1 MRKPFLLAL
10 SFLGLFDSLYLW
22 WVYTSA
28 SRPMVCVG
36 TGCDV
41 VRASPFAHF
50 FGVPTP
56 AFGAAMYGLLV
67 LLVFL
72 QPLLA
77 RVERGIQFATLGVAG
92 LGFLISLYLTG
103 LEAFVLHA
111 WCAWC
116 VVSALTVTAI
126 FPLAVLEVLRPALL
140 SNPAVA
146 LGAVRRNLAVCVAAA
161 ALGVPAFFW
170 LSRHGELPPIALAP
184 HEAVDERLVRPD
196 SHMTGN
202 PNAAVT
208 IVEWGDLECPSC
220 GLEQPT
226 VRELRQKYADRIRFV
241 FRQFPLTSLHP
252 QAEKAAEAS
261 ECAAEQGRFWEA
273 LDKIYAEQNDLSEP
287 ALMRDAAD
295 LGLDQGRF
303 KECLESGATATRVRR
318 DIEDARALRLDRTP
332 TFFVNDRVMT
342 GQIPLEQFTQVIDLE
357 LRSRGS
363 FAQVRSQLEKRE
375 KPDARPP
382 TRPSAM
388 KAQSSQAQATSGQ
401 ATSDPSATGPTG
413 LLGQNPGD
421 PFSQFQ
427 QPGIAC
433 SEEEANKRQPTLVH
447 TDEAAQL
454 FRGRSK
460 VLFVDVRPTAG
471 FRGGHIRGAV
481 NMPVQ
486 EMPQRWS
493 ALPKDRT
500 IVFYESGRSAGDVCA
515 SGRAAGRILLE
526 HGFSAENVKVY
537 QDGLAGWEH
546 ARLPV
551 ER

>member
-10 SFLGLFDSLYLW
+10 SLLGLFDSLYLW

-28 SRPMVCVG
+28 ARPMVCVG

-146 LGAVRRNLAVCVAAA
+146 LRAVRRNLAVSVAAV
-161 ALGVPAFFW
+161 ALGVPAFVW

-208 IVEWGDLECPSC
+208 VVEWGDLECPSC

-226 VRELRQKYADRIRFV
+226 IRELRQKYADRIRFV
-241 FRQFPLTSLHP
+241 FRHFPIISLHP

-295 LGLDQGRF
+295 LGLDQSRF

-318 DIEDARALRLDRTP
+318 DVEDARALHVDRTP
-332 TFFVNDRVMT
+332 TFFINDRVMT
-342 GQIPLEQFTQVIDLE
+342 GQIPLEQFSQVIDLE

-363 FAQVRSQLEKRE
+363 FAQLRSRLEKRE

-382 TRPSAM
+382 TQPSGT
-388 KAQSSQAQATSGQ
+388 KAQSGDGPTA
-401 ATSDPSATGPTG
+401 SDPSSAAGPTG
-413 LLGQNPGD
+413 LLGQNPAD
-421 PFSQFQ
+421 AFSQYQ

-447 TDEAAQL
+447 TDDAQQL
-454 FRGRSK
+454 FRDRSK
-460 VLFVDVRPTAG
+460 VLFVDVRPTG
-471 FRGGHIRGAV
+471 DFRRSHIRGAV

-493 ALPKDRT
+493 ALPRDRT

-515 SGRAAGRILLE
+515 SGRAAGRVLLE

>member
-50 FGVPTP
+50 RGVPTP
-56 AFGAAMYGLLV
+56 AFGAVMYGLLV

-77 RVERGIQFATLGVAG
+77 RAERAIQFAALGVAG

-116 VVSALTVTAI
+116 VVSALTVTGI
-126 FPLAVLEVLRPALL
+126 FPLAVFEVLRPALL

-146 LGAVRRNLAVCVAAA
+146 LGAVRRNLAVFVLAV
-161 ALGVPAFFW
+161 ALGAPAFFW
-170 LSRHGELPPIALAP
+170 LSRHGELPPMALAP
-184 HEAVDERLVRPD
+184 HEALDERLVRAD

-226 VRELRQKYADRIRFV
+226 VRELRQKYGDRIRFV
-241 FRQFPLTSLHP
+241 FRQFPLMSLHP

-261 ECAAEQGRFWEA
+261 ECAAEQGKFWEA

-318 DIEDARALRLDRTP
+318 DIEDAHALHVDRTP

-342 GQIPLEQFTQVIDLE
+342 GPVPLEQFTQVIDLE

-363 FAQVRSQLEKRE
+363 FAQARSRLEKRE
-375 KPDARPP
+375 KPDAR
-382 TRPSAM
+382 RPAQPSGQLSGM
-388 KAQSSQAQATSGQ
+388 KAQSGDGQ
-401 ATSDPSATGPTG
+401 AAADPSPAAGSTG

-421 PFSQFQ
+421 PFSQYQ
-427 QPGIAC
+427 SGIAC
-433 SEEEANKRQPTLVH
+433 SEEEANKRQPTLVR

-454 FRGRSK
+454 FRNRSK
-460 VLFVDVRPTAG
+460 VLFVDVRPTG
-471 FRGGHIRGAV
+471 DFRSGHIRGAV

-493 ALPKDRT
+493 ALPKERT

-526 HGFSAENVKVY
+526 HGFSVENVKVY

-551 ER
+551 DR

>member
-10 SFLGLFDSLYLW
+10 SLLGLFDSLYLW

-28 SRPMVCVG
+28 ARPMVCVG

-116 VVSALTVTAI
+116 VVSALAVTAI

-146 LGAVRRNLAVCVAAA
+146 LGAVRKNLAVCVAAV
-161 ALGVPAFFW
+161 ALGAPAFLW

-184 HEAVDERLVRPD
+184 REALDERLVRPD
-196 SHMTGN
+196 SHATGS

-220 GLEQPT
+220 GLEQTT
-226 VRELRQKYADRIRFV
+226 VRELRQKYGDRIRFV
-241 FRQFPLTSLHP
+241 FRHFPLTSLHP

-318 DIEDARALRLDRTP
+318 DVEDARALHVDRTP
-332 TFFVNDRVMT
+332 TFFINDRVMT
-342 GQIPLEQFTQVIDLE
+342 GQIPLEQFSQVIDLE
-357 LRSRGS
+357 LRSRGA
-363 FAQVRSQLEKRE
+363 FAQLRSRLEKRE

-382 TRPSAM
+382 TQPSGT
-388 KAQSSQAQATSGQ
+388 KAQSGDGPTA
-401 ATSDPSATGPTG
+401 SDPSSAAGPTG
-413 LLGQNPGD
+413 LLGQNPAD
-421 PFSQFQ
+421 AFSQYQ
-427 QPGIAC
+427 EPGIAC

-447 TDEAAQL
+447 TDDALQL
-454 FRGRSK
+454 FRDRSK
-460 VLFVDVRPTAG
+460 VLFVDVRPTG
-471 FRGGHIRGAV
+471 DFRRSHIRGAV

-493 ALPKDRT
+493 ALPRDRT

-515 SGRAAGRILLE
+515 SGRAAGRVLLE
-526 HGFSAENVKVY
+526 HGFSNENVKVY
-537 QDGLAGWEH
+537 QD
-546 ARLPV
+546 
-551 ER
+551 

>member
-10 SFLGLFDSLYLW
+10 SLLGLFDSLYLW

-28 SRPMVCVG
+28 ARPMVCVG

-116 VVSALTVTAI
+116 VVSALAVTAI

-146 LGAVRRNLAVCVAAA
+146 LGAVRKNLAVCVAAV
-161 ALGVPAFFW
+161 ALGAPAFLW

-184 HEAVDERLVRPD
+184 REALDERLVRPD
-196 SHMTGN
+196 SHTTGS

-226 VRELRQKYADRIRFV
+226 VRELRQKYGDRIRFV
-241 FRQFPLTSLHP
+241 FRHFPLTSLHP

-295 LGLDQGRF
+295 LGLDQSRF

-318 DIEDARALRLDRTP
+318 DVEDARALHVDRTP

-363 FAQVRSQLEKRE
+363 FAQLRSRLEKRE

-382 TRPSAM
+382 TQPSGT
-388 KAQSSQAQATSGQ
+388 KAQSGDGQ
-401 ATSDPSATGPTG
+401 TASDPSSAAGPTG
-413 LLGQNPGD
+413 LLGQNPAD
-421 PFSQFQ
+421 AFSQYQ

-447 TDEAAQL
+447 TDDAQQL
-454 FRGRSK
+454 FRDRSK
-460 VLFVDVRPTAG
+460 VLFVDVRPTG
-471 FRGGHIRGAV
+471 DFRRSHIRGAV

-493 ALPKDRT
+493 ALPRDRT

-515 SGRAAGRILLE
+515 SGRAAGRVLLE

>member
-1 MRKPFLLAL
+1 
-10 SFLGLFDSLYLW
+10 
-22 WVYTSA
+22 
-28 SRPMVCVG
+28 
-36 TGCDV
+36 
-41 VRASPFAHF
+41 
-50 FGVPTP
+50 
-56 AFGAAMYGLLV
+56 
-67 LLVFL
+67 
-72 QPLLA
+72 
-77 RVERGIQFATLGVAG
+77 
-92 LGFLISLYLTG
+92 
-103 LEAFVLHA
+103 
-111 WCAWC
+111 

-126 FPLAVLEVLRPALL
+126 FPLAILEVLRPALL

-146 LGAVRRNLAVCVAAA
+146 LGAVRKNLAVCVAAV
-161 ALGVPAFFW
+161 ALGAPAFLW

-184 HEAVDERLVRPD
+184 REALDERLVRPD
-196 SHMTGN
+196 SHTTGN

-226 VRELRQKYADRIRFV
+226 IRELRQKYGDRIRFV
-241 FRQFPLTSLHP
+241 FRQFPLTGIHP

-303 KECLESGATATRVRR
+303 QQCLESGAAAARVRR
-318 DIEDARALRLDRTP
+318 DLEDARALHVDRTP

-363 FAQVRSQLEKRE
+363 FAQVRSRLEKSE
-375 KPDARPP
+375 KSDARPP
-382 TRPSAM
+382 TQPSET
-388 KAQSSQAQATSGQ
+388 KAQSGDGQ
-401 ATSDPSATGPTG
+401 AAADPSSAAGATG
-413 LLGQNPGD
+413 LLGQNPAD

-433 SEEEANKRQPTLVH
+433 SEEEANKRQPTLVR
-447 TDEAAQL
+447 TGEALQL
-454 FRGRSK
+454 FRDRAK
-460 VLFVDVRPTAG
+460 VLFVDVRPTG
-471 FRGGHIRGAV
+471 DFRRGHIRGAV

-486 EMPQRWS
+486 EVPQRWS

-515 SGRAAGRILLE
+515 SGRAAGRVLLE
-526 HGFSAENVKVY
+526 HGFSPENVKAY